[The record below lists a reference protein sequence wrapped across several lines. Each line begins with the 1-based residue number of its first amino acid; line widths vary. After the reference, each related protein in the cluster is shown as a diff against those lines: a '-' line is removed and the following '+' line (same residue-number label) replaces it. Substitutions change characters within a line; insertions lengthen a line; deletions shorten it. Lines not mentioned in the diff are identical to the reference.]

1 MSGAA
6 EFQSRI
12 DRRVARRTFLIAL
25 CFFPA
30 VAVINALSLLTDAE
44 RMRLPLDA
52 RETFLLELTSI
63 AALLAAFPVAMLVER
78 RFPLTAESWKRSL
91 VSYAVASIA
100 FSAVHIGVMILL
112 RKLVFALA
120 FGQPYTFFDDFLHD
134 TLYEYRKD
142 LIPYAAMIA
151 VLSLV
156 RQIEESRLETAA
168 ARADARDTGRLTL
181 KSGGRTIYL
190 DARTFDWAEAAGNYV
205 ELHAGGRTHLAR
217 ISLSALAEQLGD
229 AGADIV
235 QIHRSRIVNRA
246 RIEEIV
252 PSGDGDFRVRLRGGT
267 ELRGSR
273 RYRLADKP

>member
-1 MSGAA
+1 MSEAA
-6 EFQSRI
+6 EFQAGI
-12 DRRVARRTFLIAL
+12 DRRVASRTFLIAL

-30 VAVINALSLLTDAE
+30 VAVINALSLLTDAD

-52 RETFLLELTSI
+52 REAFVLEFTSI

-78 RFPLTAESWKRSL
+78 RFPLTADTWKRSL
-91 VSYAVASIA
+91 VAYAAASIV
-100 FSAVHIGVMILL
+100 FSAVHVGVMILL
-112 RKLVFALA
+112 RKLAFALVFDLPYA
-120 FGQPYTFFDDFLHD
+120 FVDDFLHD

-142 LIPYAAMIA
+142 LIPYAAIVA
-151 VLSLV
+151 VLCLV

-190 DARTFDWAEAAGNYV
+190 DASTLDWAEAAGNYV
-205 ELHAGGRTHLAR
+205 EVHAGGRAHLAR
-217 ISLSALAEQLGD
+217 VSLSALAEQLGD
-229 AGADIV
+229 AGADIA

-273 RYRLADKP
+273 RYRLTDKP